1 MTINFIKDLVSD
13 ALDSACFTIQE
24 ELEIHDGDFAS
35 MFFMDK
41 DQLKKTF
48 EDYIVAEIN
57 NKINDLDEKL
67 KDLLND
73 NDFIRYDEITR
84 KSKYY
89 KKLLTE
95 NK

>member
-48 EDYIVAEIN
+48 QDYIVAEIN
-57 NKINDLDEKL
+57 NKINDLDEELENLVDDENYIKYGKL
-67 KDLLND
+67 ANKLQ
-73 NDFIRYDEITR
+73 
-84 KSKYY
+84 YY